1 MKLIADSVGANGTNK
16 ISDVALVQAILLK
29 ITRPA
34 TRTTSAAPYLTSY
47 DGDCGKNTK
56 DAIRAFQDD
65 RVFISADGRACAP
78 NPRATAGVVKP
89 GDATWQKL
97 LEWVDPRFSDMRVLD
112 GGKTVYL
119 AATREQLA
127 QRINA
132 VAGLTFAPAFR
143 QKVIA
148 CMNRLYELYGIAI
161 GVCRQ
166 GDRRTFQAQ
175 YDLLVSGNNVTHA
188 GPGESNHNFGMA
200 VDLGFEGLRWLKKHG
215 AVTENETSWFHVLN
229 PNQNVIGP
237 EAMRFWKVLRAVGT
251 SPAVG
256 AFRGPESDRP
266 HLQNWDDAGVDMAAR
281 LADLL
286 TRSGT
291 MRWNGAHQSYQCDL
305 GFGGDFYTVGTARK
319 IWNREAAVTIH
330 MLAQARAAHL
340 ATVGVAVGAG
350 QPSAPPAAP
359 PHVTSADVVS
369 MQQAL
374 RRDFE
379 TAEAN
384 WQNWTPR

>member
-1 MKLIADSVGANGTNK
+1 MKLISDSVGANGTNK
-16 ISDVALVQAILLK
+16 NSDVALVQAILLK

-78 NPRATAGVVKP
+78 NPRATMGIVKP

-97 LEWVDPRFSDMRVLD
+97 LEAVDPKFSDMRVLD

-127 QRINA
+127 QRIHA
-132 VAGLTFAPAFR
+132 VAGLTFAPTFR
-143 QKVIA
+143 PKVIA
-148 CMNRLYELYGIAI
+148 CMNRMYELYGIAI

-175 YDLLVSGNNVTHA
+175 YDLLVSGANVTHA

-200 VDLGFEGLRWLKKHG
+200 VDLGFEGLRWLNKHG
-215 AVTENETSWFHVLN
+215 AVTENETSWFHILN

-237 EAMRFWKVLRAVGT
+237 EAMRFWNALRAVGT
-251 SPAVG
+251 SPAVA

-291 MRWNGAHQSYQCDL
+291 MRWRGAHQAYQCDL
-305 GFGGDFYTVGTARK
+305 GFGGDFYPVGAARK
-319 IWNREAAVTIH
+319 IWNRQATVTIQ
-330 MLAQARAAHL
+330 MLTQARAAHP

-350 QPSAPPAAP
+350 QASGPPAAP
-359 PHVTSADVVS
+359 PITPDDVVS

-379 TAEAN
+379 AAEAN
-384 WQNWTPR
+384 WQNWTPK

>member
-1 MKLIADSVGANGTNK
+1 MKLISDSVGTNGANK

-34 TRTTSAAPYLTSY
+34 TRTTPAAPYLTSY

-78 NPRATAGVVKP
+78 NPQATAGVVKP
-89 GDATWQKL
+89 ADATWQKL
-97 LEWVDPRFSDMRVLD
+97 LEAVDPKFSDMRVLD

-119 AATREQLA
+119 AATQEQLTR
-127 QRINA
+127 RINA

-143 QKVIA
+143 HKVIA
-148 CMNRLYELYGIAI
+148 CINRMYELYGIAI

-175 YDLLVSGNNVTHA
+175 YDLLVGGNNVTHA

-215 AVTENETSWFHVLN
+215 AVTENETSWFHILN

-237 EAMRFWKVLRAVGT
+237 EAMRFWKALRAVGT
-251 SPAVG
+251 SPTVG
-256 AFRGPESDRP
+256 TFRGPESDRP
-266 HLQNWDDAGVDMAAR
+266 HLQNWDDAGVDMATR

-286 TRSGT
+286 TRSGK
-291 MRWNGAHQSYQCDL
+291 MRWRGAHQAYQCDL
-305 GFGGDFYTVGTARK
+305 GFGCDFYTVGSARK
-319 IWNREAAVTIH
+319 IWNRQATVTIH
-330 MLAQARAAHL
+330 MLTQARAAHL
-340 ATVGVAVGAG
+340 AAVGVGVGAG
-350 QPSAPPAAP
+350 QPPGPPAPPP
-359 PHVTSADVVS
+359 PFTSDDVVS

-379 TAEAN
+379 AAEAN
-384 WQNWTPR
+384 WQNWTPN